1 MHFDY
6 QPVGMYICLLSLTD
20 SVGEKAF
27 EVTSVL
33 ADTGA
38 RARVWLQVLD
48 RHDGSYIVR
57 FKLYESY
64 KDIIISVLHNE
75 KHVAKSPY
83 FLKGRSTV
91 FFRL

>member
-1 MHFDY
+1 
-6 QPVGMYICLLSLTD
+6 
-20 SVGEKAF
+20 
-27 EVTSVL
+27 
-33 ADTGA
+33 
-38 RARVWLQVLD
+38 LD